1 MEVFRLEEKRKRLP
15 YKEFMAWMLI
25 NEVERKDIV
34 DLLGIS
40 DSSLSQRLNG
50 TGADFKPEE
59 IRTLVKRY
67 VKNIAPYF
75 YF

>member
-1 MEVFRLEEKRKRLP
+1 MEEKRKRPP

-34 DLLGIS
+34 DFLGII

-59 IRTLVKRY
+59 IRNLVKRY
-67 VKNIAPYF
+67 GKNIAPYF

>member
-1 MEVFRLEEKRKRLP
+1 MLEEKRKRPP
-15 YKEFMAWMLI
+15 YKEFMAWMII
-25 NEVERKDIV
+25 NEVERRDVI

-67 VKNIAPYF
+67 GKDIAPYF